1 MVRFADQSFRT
12 AAGDVSKDLKVQ
24 TNPEGRGQDIGH
36 ISLNCVLYICPLE
49 HCSPL
54 KGTRGPGEMSDVGLV
69 RGSVRGAQSP
79 LFVESKEVPK
89 E

>member
-1 MVRFADQSFRT
+1 M
-12 AAGDVSKDLKVQ
+12 SKDLKVQ
-24 TNPEGRGQDIGH
+24 RNPGGRGQDICH
-36 ISLNCVLYICPLE
+36 ISLNCILYICLLE
-49 HCSPL
+49 QFSPL
-54 KGTRGPGEMSDVGLV
+54 KGTRGPGEMSDVELV